1 MPIRGYALCIIL
13 GIVAAIWIGE
23 RRWVARGGRPG
34 DVQDIAIWA
43 VPFGIVGAPAL
54 PRGHRLASSTSA
66 TGENPVTA
74 LYVWRG
80 GLGIW
85 GGDRARRASAPT
97 SGAAAK
103 GIRFLPMLDALAP
116 GVLVAQAIGRWG
128 NWFNQELYGRPT
140 DLPWGLEIDRDHWPT
155 GCDYPRARHLHVRA
169 GTTFHPTFLYECLW
183 NLAAFVLVIWLE
195 RRFRLG
201 YGRVMALYVMAYTA
215 GRGWIEYL
223 RIDDVQLENVL
234 GLRFNVWT
242 SIVLFVAAAIYF
254 VVSVPAPPGPRGVGL
269 PSTGAARPAARSP
282 PRADEGPTS
291 VGRAAP
297 RTGPMLPR
305 TRSAGRS
312 SDDAPTPGRC
322 PPTTDACR
330 RHVTGGNLSA
340 PPRGPMTSLAPHHL
354 WTCSRG
360 PPDED
365 DGRTLVPYSHA
376 FPPPQGS
383 TTRATSTTPAASPS
397 WRP

>member
-1 MPIRGYALCIIL
+1 MLQLITATIPSPSDGVWDLGPVPIRGYALCIIL

-43 VPFGIVGAPAL
+43 VPFGIVGA
-54 PRGHRLASSTSA
+54 RLYHVA
-66 TGENPVTA
+66 TDWERYFGDGESPITA

-85 GGDRARRASAPT
+85 GGVAL
-97 SGAAAK
+97 GAFGAYLGCRAK
-103 GIRFLPMLDALAP
+103 GVRFLPMADALAP

-140 DLPWGLEIDRDHWPT
+140 DLPWGLEIDRAHWPAGET
-155 GCDYPRARHLHVRA
+155 FEP

-201 YGRVMALYVMAYTA
+201 YGRVMAVYVMAYTA

-242 SIVLFVAAAIYF
+242 SIVLFAAAALYL
-254 VVSVPAPPGPRGVGL
+254 VVSSRRHPGREESVYRDGHAPEPDSGEAEEIPGDGTDPAPD
-269 PSTGAARPAARSP
+269 
-282 PRADEGPTS
+282 ADSQDESG
-291 VGRAAP
+291 
-297 RTGPMLPR
+297 
-305 TRSAGRS
+305 
-312 SDDAPTPGRC
+312 DDAP
-322 PPTTDACR
+322 A
-330 RHVTGGNLSA
+330 TGKVS
-340 PPRGPMTSLAPHHL
+340 T
-354 WTCSRG
+354 
-360 PPDED
+360 ED
-365 DGRTLVPYSHA
+365 
-376 FPPPQGS
+376 
-383 TTRATSTTPAASPS
+383 
-397 WRP
+397 

>member
-1 MPIRGYALCIIL
+1 MLAALFDPVVILTIPSPSDGVWELGPVPIRGYALCIIL

-23 RRWVARGGRPG
+23 RRWVSRGGQPG

-43 VPFGIVGAPAL
+43 VPFGIIGA
-54 PRGHRLASSTSA
+54 RLYHVA
-66 TGENPVTA
+66 TDWQRYFGDGENPITA

-85 GGDRARRASAPT
+85 GGVAL
-97 SGAAAK
+97 GAVGAYVGCRLK
-103 GIRFLPMLDALAP
+103 GIKFLPLVDALAP

-140 DLPWGLEIDRDHWPT
+140 DLPWGLEIDRSHWPT
-155 GCDYPRARHLHVRA
+155 DCDYPEGSGTCTFEA

-201 YGRVMALYVMAYTA
+201 YGRVMAVYVMAYTA

-254 VVSVPAPPGPRGVGL
+254 FLSLRRHPGREEAVYRPGREPGP
-269 PSTGAARPAARSP
+269 AAEAA
-282 PRADEGPTS
+282 AE
-291 VGRAAP
+291 VEAE
-297 RTGPMLPR
+297 
-305 TRSAGRS
+305 
-312 SDDAPTPGRC
+312 DAPEDAEEDAAAVDGDGTDPASDTPEQDDSSADDPVAGKVS
-322 PPTTDACR
+322 TD
-330 RHVTGGNLSA
+330 
-340 PPRGPMTSLAPHHL
+340 
-354 WTCSRG
+354 
-360 PPDED
+360 D
-365 DGRTLVPYSHA
+365 
-376 FPPPQGS
+376 
-383 TTRATSTTPAASPS
+383 
-397 WRP
+397 